1 VGCLKV
7 SPEQS
12 SSVVQY
18 GLPRG
23 KRNFREPS
31 HEVLA
36 GAECDPSQFPNIVN
50 VAVAV
55 RSVECRIRYKKD
67 IQKQTLGSNR
77 IVDCY
82 TTS

>member
-1 VGCLKV
+1 
-7 SPEQS
+7 
-12 SSVVQY
+12 
-18 GLPRG
+18 
-23 KRNFREPS
+23 
-31 HEVLA
+31 VLA